1 MQEENS
7 NKRFNDFDN
16 EIDLRELFSVLLDG
30 KWIIVALT
38 SFVSIIGIIYSLF
51 LPNIYESETLLAP
64 VNSSNSIGGALGSY
78 SRLAGLAGVNIPSGG
93 NDGNAPKAIQKISS
107 LSFFKKNIMTNIHLP
122 DLMALKSWN
131 ADTNILVFDDSI
143 FDKNSNSWVRDYSY
157 PRQQKPSAQESFKV
171 FINEHLS
178 LSEDKNSGFITLSI
192 KHQSPFIAK
201 QWTELVV
208 NEINTFYRQKDKL
221 EAEKAVSYLN
231 QQISMTSFSEIK
243 EVLAQLLK
251 EETKKLALIEAN
263 QFYVFEY
270 INPPAVMEEKSE
282 PRRGLI
288 SILSAVFGAMLGI
301 LFVLIR
307 QYAIKN
313 KAA

>member
-1 MQEENS
+1 
-7 NKRFNDFDN
+7 
-16 EIDLRELFSVLLDG
+16 
-30 KWIIVALT
+30 
-38 SFVSIIGIIYSLF
+38 
-51 LPNIYESETLLAP
+51 
-64 VNSSNSIGGALGSY
+64 
-78 SRLAGLAGVNIPSGG
+78 
-93 NDGNAPKAIQKISS
+93 
-107 LSFFKKNIMTNIHLP
+107 
-122 DLMALKSWN
+122 MALKSWN
-131 ADTNILVFDDSI
+131 SDTNILVFDDSI

-208 NEINTFYRQKDKL
+208 NEINAFYRQKDKL
-221 EAEKAVSYLN
+221 EAEKAVSFLN